1 MSELSVAL
9 NDAVSVERSKSQKLV
24 RALNN
29 LLNAEL
35 SRTVMVSFKD
45 EITEAVRRI
54 SLLDLSGLSDKEA
67 EILCNSLI
75 ETLSVNHEAET
86 TAVLSTLVSERSEL
100 ATFERIEMVIRLI
113 KALEEQGVSSKEA
126 EGMRGVFL
134 QHYSDDSIL
143 DPEVLSAKYE

>member
-75 ETLSVNHEAET
+75 ETLSVNHEAEA

-100 ATFERIEMVIRLI
+100 ATFERIEMVARLM
-113 KALEEQGVSSKEA
+113 KMLEERGVSSKEA

-143 DPEVLSAKYE
+143 GPEVLSAKYE